1 MDEQN
6 NGLQYNDSDIAKLT
20 DSEPTADTTPAED
33 DMFEDLFVQWESQD
47 AAPAEEAPAESEG
60 GNIEEGAE
68 ESAEE
73 EPPMEEGGEEN
84 ADEGINV
91 DNIDTSSLSPEVLAI
106 LDSIDT
112 SDTAQNNALDNMSQ
126 QIEGWDVNAQ
136 RQAMDDLRTA
146 IAERDRQIEQLMRQ
160 VANERAESDRLL
172 DENMLANTNNR
183 EMQRIYDVVADN
195 PLIKDIIV
203 YTMNGDKEEYQA
215 RLKEATRQL
224 YEETNWVN
232 VDDMMEERKRNEKMG
247 MGEWAYDTTGTTP
260 NGNNLGGMLEDL
272 S

>member
-6 NGLQYNDSDIAKLT
+6 NGLQYNDSDIAKLSE
-20 DSEPTADTTPAED
+20 SEPTANTTPAED
-33 DMFEDLFVQWESQD
+33 DMFEDLFVQWWQQE
-47 AAPAEEAPAESEG
+47 AAPAEETPTESPESNITEG
-60 GNIEEGAE
+60 TE
-68 ESAEE
+68 ESQ
-73 EPPMEEGGEEN
+73 PPMEEGAQN
-84 ADEGINV
+84 DEGLNV
-91 DNIDTSSLSPEVLAI
+91 DDIDTSALTPEMKAI

-112 SDTAQNNALDNMSQ
+112 SDTAQENAQNALSQ
-126 QIEGWDVNAQ
+126 AIESWDINAQ
-136 RQAMDDLRTA
+136 RQSYEDLITA
-146 IAERDRQIEQLMRQ
+146 INERDRQIEQLLKQ

-203 YTMNGDKEEYQA
+203 YTMNGDDETYQA
-215 RLKEATRQL
+215 RLKDATRQL

-232 VDDMMEERKRNEKMG
+232 VDDMMEERKRNEKLG
-247 MGEWAYDTTGTTP
+247 MGDWAYDTTGVTP
-260 NGNNLGGMLEDL
+260 NTDNLGGMLEDI

>member
-47 AAPAEEAPAESEG
+47 AAPAEETPAESEG
-60 GNIEEGAE
+60 GNIEEGTE
-68 ESAEE
+68 ESAEQ
-73 EPPMEEGGEEN
+73 PPMEEGGWET
-84 ADEGINV
+84 DEGLNV
-91 DNIDTSSLSPEVLAI
+91 DNLDTSGLSPEVLAI
-106 LDSIDT
+106 IDNIDY
-112 SDTAQNNALDNMSQ
+112 SDTAQNNASDALSQ
-126 QIEGWDVNAQ
+126 AIESWDINQQ
-136 RQAMDDLRTA
+136 RQSYEDLMTA
-146 IAERDRQIEQLMRQ
+146 INERDRQIEQLLRQ

-183 EMQRIYDVVADN
+183 EMQKIYDVVADN

>member
-20 DSEPTADTTPAED
+20 GSEPTADTTPAED

-47 AAPAEEAPAESEG
+47 AAPAEEAPAESEES
-60 GNIEEGAE
+60 NIEEGAE
-68 ESAEE
+68 ESAEQ
-73 EPPMEEGGEEN
+73 PPMEEGEWET
-84 ADEGINV
+84 DEGLNV
-91 DNIDTSSLSPEVLAI
+91 DNLDTSGLSPEVLAI
-106 LDSIDT
+106 IDNIDY
-112 SDTAQNNALDNMSQ
+112 SDTAQSNASDALSQ
-126 QIEGWDVNAQ
+126 AIESWDINQQ
-136 RQAMDDLRTA
+136 RQSYEDLMTA
-146 IAERDRQIEQLMRQ
+146 INERDRQIEQLLKQ

>member
-20 DSEPTADTTPAED
+20 ESEPAANNTPAED
-33 DMFEDLFVQWESQD
+33 DMFEDLFVQWWQQE
-47 AAPAEEAPAESEG
+47 AAPAEETPAESEE
-60 GNIEEGAE
+60 GNVDETGTE
-68 ESAEE
+68 ESTEA
-73 EPPMEEGGEEN
+73 PMEEGEAE
-84 ADEGINV
+84 DEGLNV
-91 DNIDTSSLSPEVLAI
+91 DEIDTSNLSPEVLAI

-112 SDTAQNNALDNMSQ
+112 SDTAQS
-126 QIEGWDVNAQ
+126 NAQ
-136 RQAMDDLRTA
+136 DALSQAIESWDINQQRQSYDDLMTA
-146 IAERDRQIEQLMRQ
+146 IQERDRQIEQLLKQ

-183 EMQRIYDVVADN
+183 ESQRFMDALADN
-195 PLIKDIIV
+195 PLIKDILV
-203 YTMNGDKEEYQA
+203 YSMNGDKEEYQA
-215 RLKEATRQL
+215 RLKDATRQL

>member
-1 MDEQN
+1 MDAQN

-20 DSEPTADTTPAED
+20 DSEPTAENTTPAED
-33 DMFEDLFVQWESQD
+33 DMFEDLFAQWWQQE
-47 AAPAEEAPAESEG
+47 AAPAEEAPAESEE
-60 GNIEEGAE
+60 GNIEAGAE
-68 ESAEE
+68 ESEE
-73 EPPMEEGGEEN
+73 EAPMEEGEAE

-112 SDTAQNNALDNMSQ
+112 SDAAQNNALDNVSQ

-136 RQAMDDLRTA
+136 RQAMDDLRTS

-172 DENMLANTNNR
+172 DENMLANVNNR
-183 EMQRIYDVVADN
+183 ESQRFMDALVDN
-195 PLIKDIIV
+195 PLVKDILV
-203 YTMNGDKEEYQA
+203 YSMNGDKEEYQA

-247 MGEWAYDTTGTTP
+247 MGEWAYDTTGVTP
-260 NGNNLGGMLEDL
+260 NENNLGGMLEDL

>member
-20 DSEPTADTTPAED
+20 GSEPTAESTPAED
-33 DMFEDLFVQWESQD
+33 DMFEDLYAQWEQQE
-47 AAPAEEAPAESEG
+47 AAPVQEEAPAEPQSNVESVG
-60 GNIEEGAE
+60 TE
-68 ESAEE
+68 ESTV
-73 EPPMEEGGEEN
+73 PPMEEGGTG
-84 ADEGINV
+84 DEGINV
-91 DNIDTSSLSPEVLAI
+91 DDIDTSNLSPEVLAI

-112 SDTAQNNALDNMSQ
+112 SDTVQENAQNALSQ
-126 QIEGWDVNAQ
+126 AIESWDVNAQ
-136 RQAMDDLRTA
+136 RQSYDDLMTA
-146 IAERDRQIEQLMRQ
+146 INERDRQIEQLVKQ
-160 VANERAESDRLL
+160 IANERAESDRLL

-183 EMQRIYDVVADN
+183 EMQKIYDVVADN

-215 RLKEATRQL
+215 RLKDATRQL

-232 VDDMMEERKRNEKMG
+232 VDDMMEDKKRNEKMG
-247 MGEWAYDTTGTTP
+247 MGDWAYDTTGVAPKT
-260 NGNNLGGMLEDL
+260 NDLGGMLEDI